1 MKKRKNI
8 GRDYYKQVVLL
19 LVYTDVIYLY
29 IPIINK
35 GERVMK
41 KDKLITMKV
50 NEMENKRIDFLCNKL
65 NMNRSQMLLYLV
77 EKEWYSIKEDGSNE

>member
-1 MKKRKNI
+1 MNRKKNI

>member
-1 MKKRKNI
+1 
-8 GRDYYKQVVLL
+8 
-19 LVYTDVIYLY
+19 
-29 IPIINK
+29 
-35 GERVMK
+35 MK

-77 EKEWYSIKEDGSNE
+77 EKEWYSVKEDGSNE

>member
-1 MKKRKNI
+1 MEKKKNI

-77 EKEWYSIKEDGSNE
+77 EKEWYSVKEDGSNE

>member
-1 MKKRKNI
+1 
-8 GRDYYKQVVLL
+8 
-19 LVYTDVIYLY
+19 
-29 IPIINK
+29 
-35 GERVMK
+35 MK

-77 EKEWYSIKEDGSNE
+77 EKEWYSVKEDDSNE